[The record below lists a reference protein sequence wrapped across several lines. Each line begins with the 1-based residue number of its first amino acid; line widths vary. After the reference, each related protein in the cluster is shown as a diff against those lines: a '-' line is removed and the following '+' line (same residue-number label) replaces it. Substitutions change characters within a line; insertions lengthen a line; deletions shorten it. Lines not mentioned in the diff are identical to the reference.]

1 MQFMSKNTLTSYY
14 FRYTVVGVLFIA
26 VWLLLSWFGS
36 FNGLPESVMSGYFP
50 RLYVP
55 VMFLAKWAKGIQI
68 VMLLILGV
76 GLLLMFSVP
85 QKIAGTVIK
94 YRKEIALFASSVFI
108 AFVIAELV
116 LRLVFNFKPYNNQK
130 SVYLKEVKDLKLL
143 TGFIADSD
151 GITRADSRVTA
162 DIVRSISLLKNDP
175 QRLDKFQLP
184 DTVDPNVYYSIYYSC
199 DIIYGDTNSAF
210 ARAYQQIVSI
220 PNSQRT
226 DLQQGILQYVDEPYN
241 RDGYRSIPF
250 RDYKSGKKKVLL
262 LGDSF
267 TWGGVAEPISNC
279 FADLLLT
286 MGYTVYNTGIPAT
299 DPEQY
304 RAVAKKYI
312 QILKPDVVVVNLFTG
327 NDVSNYERRVQPFA
341 PVYYPTNAGNI
352 MACPQGL
359 YFNNMKEAYHITLS
373 WYKIPTEKNWF
384 NRLCAQTSVTSVFW
398 SVLATYDW
406 VEKESELLKTY
417 NAKTGKFRESGP
429 VCQRIVSDI
438 KQLAAH
444 NNAQFIYS
452 QIPDYTKK
460 GMHLPKDEPG
470 YADTLTYFVPSVKAE
485 DYSGVGG
492 HFNNKGHYKYALYL
506 QHLIDSVCETKLP

>member
-1 MQFMSKNTLTSYY
+1 MLPKDLKRNQN
-14 FRYTVVGVLFIA
+14 I
-26 VWLLLSWFGS
+26 WF
-36 FNGLPESVMSGYFP
+36 SV
-50 RLYVP
+50 
-55 VMFLAKWAKGIQI
+55 FLITI
-68 VMLLILGV
+68 
-76 GLLLMFSVP
+76 GLLLFWIGRFESISKSQLQQFFPRFYAIVFL
-85 QKIAGTVIK
+85 IANNL
-94 YRKEIALFASSVFI
+94 ALFYLLLV
-108 AFVIAELV
+108 AFFLFLMIRILSIKSLISITIGKYPKELLLLVVSAIIVLMISEVV
-116 LRLVFNFKPYNNQK
+116 LRWGFGFKPYNHQRL
-130 SVYLKEVKDLKLL
+130 VYLKEVKDLKLL
-143 TGFIADSD
+143 TGYIADSD
-151 GITRADSRVTA
+151 GITRADSQVAA
-162 DIVRSISLLKNDP
+162 DIARSISLLKNDP
-175 QRLDKFQLP
+175 QKLRSFQLP
-184 DTVDPNVYYSIYYSC
+184 DTVDPSIYYSIYNSC